1 MVAVPVMVVA
11 LVVTAAV
18 RVAIGN
24 SISGRLLTTQAF
36 A

>member
-1 MVAVPVMVVA
+1 MAEA
-11 LVVTAAV
+11 RVVTAAV